1 MIDDL
6 VKRIVNQNAHAAVPT
21 QLSPLPPPSL
31 RVKPHITMLFT
42 TRTSLRRVVHPL
54 LSRAAS
60 TRPSGLAQIL
70 EKNPDDVV
78 ITFAKRTVVG
88 RAKKGQLKDVP
99 VDEMLHALFK
109 VPFVNFIILYFGLP
123 VCLGGTCGS

>member
-1 MIDDL
+1 MF
-6 VKRIVNQNAHAAVPT
+6 
-21 QLSPLPPPSL
+21 
-31 RVKPHITMLFT
+31 FT
-42 TRTSLRRVVHPL
+42 TGTSLKRAVRPI

-60 TRPSGLAQIL
+60 TRPPGLSKIL

-88 RAKKGQLKDVP
+88 RAKKGQLNDVP

-109 VPFVNFIILYFGLP
+109 VGHMNDIILYLNLP
-123 VCLGGTCGS
+123 ISLGRTCGN

>member
-1 MIDDL
+1 MFL
-6 VKRIVNQNAHAAVPT
+6 
-21 QLSPLPPPSL
+21 
-31 RVKPHITMLFT
+31 T
-42 TRTSLRRVVHPL
+42 TRTSLKRAVHPI

-60 TRPSGLAQIL
+60 TRPSGLANIL

-78 ITFAKRTVVG
+78 ITFAKRTAVG

-109 VPFVNFIILYFGLP
+109 VFLLNLLFIMPDLTFA
-123 VCLGGTCGS
+123 VCTGGPRGN